1 MLIKGGCKAAKDLS
15 EEIKSKLGDNWLV
28 MISDLNCGHFDFSIS
43 PAKKGDFIVFSL
55 DKKLFQVCRY

>member
-1 MLIKGGCKAAKDLS
+1 
-15 EEIKSKLGDNWLV
+15 
-28 MISDLNCGHFDFSIS
+28 MISDLDCGQFDFSLS